1 MVKWP
6 GIVLVYFFI
15 LEPQIVIIMLSGA
28 PFPPGSLSSSSL
40 TLLCWRHHVPPSK
53 KRENWLKTG
62 WLSMVTESDKKKRRP
77 SCWYDAMT
85 FATMFCHNG
94 VVSFSGCH
102 SVDNFIAVVLIVGL
116 TSFAFFFLYVYF
128 GCSVKLRKIK
138 RVPDGETGTR
148 QWREKKTLGDT

>member
-28 PFPPGSLSSSSL
+28 PFRPESLSSSSL

-116 TSFAFFFLYVYF
+116 TSFAFFSSMFILDVQSSWGRSNEFLMARL
-128 GCSVKLRKIK
+128 GL
-138 RVPDGETGTR
+138 DND
-148 QWREKKTLGDT
+148 EKKKH